1 MERNI
6 LMRNKLHKSVMIIS
20 IIIISF
26 LFSWAS
32 AQQKKVESKT
42 TVKYYNEDP
51 KVLYS
56 QACQLARSMQESDL
70 QVLQTRLTDAA
81 FLTKLDSAKSYEG
94 QPTRLHVAGVLQIL
108 SENPSP
114 SAQKVLLSL
123 TTSPVFLEHRSRV
136 DLLIQALV
144 KIKPAPQQAVL
155 FWDKHFQPEDGYSG
169 VTVWAL
175 LDNGSAPAIALFEKK
190 MLDVRFPETERRYW
204 LTACV
209 LQHRNDL
216 PLLQGC
222 DRLLASRLEDPYRL
236 LLVDV
241 LFDYKPDD
249 WYGVAHWYKPPP
261 RAKASK
267 EALEQLRVVGRKAV
281 ESQPL
286 SRIQQEK
293 VRLVVRELD
302 GLLGS
307 GK

>member
-1 MERNI
+1 MPDQVT
-6 LMRNKLHKSVMIIS
+6 K
-20 IIIISF
+20 
-26 LFSWAS
+26 A
-32 AQQKKVESKT
+32 AT
-42 TVKYYNEDP
+42 PEDS

-56 QACQLARSMQESDL
+56 QACQLARSMQDSDFKTL
-70 QVLQTRLTDAA
+70 QVWLTDST
-81 FLTKLDSAKSYEG
+81 FLTKLDSAQAYEG
-94 QPTRLHVAGVLQIL
+94 QAIRLRVAGILQVL

-114 SAQKVLLSL
+114 SAQKVLLLL
-123 TTSPVFLEHRSRV
+123 TTSIAFLEHRSRV

-144 KIKPAPQQAVL
+144 QIRPAPQQAVV
-155 FWDKHFQPEDGYSG
+155 FWDNHFQPEDGYSG

-190 MLDVRFPETERRYW
+190 MLDVRFPETERQYW

-216 PLLQGC
+216 LLLQAC
-222 DRLLASRLEDPYRL
+222 ERLLASRLEEPYRL

-249 WYGVAHWYKPPP
+249 WYGAGHWYKPPP
-261 RAKASK
+261 RAKAAK
-267 EALEQLRVVGRKAV
+267 EALEQLRVVGRKAL

-293 VRLVVRELD
+293 VRLVMRELD

-307 GK
+307 GE